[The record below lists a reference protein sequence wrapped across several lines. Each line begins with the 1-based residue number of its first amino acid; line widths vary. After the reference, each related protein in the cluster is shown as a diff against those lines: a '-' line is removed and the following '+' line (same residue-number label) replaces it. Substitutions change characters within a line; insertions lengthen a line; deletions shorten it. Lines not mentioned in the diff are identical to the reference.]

1 MKVVFAHIEYLG
13 GHPSRPEPKSTV
25 EGRGQ
30 LIANDC
36 GIHMR
41 SLRGAMPGFKEF
53 FMIPWSD
60 MVEVVVKGSDDT
72 THLSVVTN
80 SYTCGF
86 GIYRTGASEVRS
98 SLARWTEWLPAPAA
112 PAVEAPLPAP
122 TPKPAPSV
130 AEELTKLGS
139 LRDQGVLSAEEFA
152 AQKARLL
159 L

>member
-1 MKVVFAHIEYLG
+1 MKAVFAHIEYLG
-13 GHPSRPEPKSTV
+13 GHPSRPEPKSTA
-25 EGRGQ
+25 EARGQ
-30 LIANDC
+30 LIADDF

-60 MVEVVVKGSDDT
+60 VVEVVVKGSDDT

-86 GIYRTGASEVRS
+86 GIHRTGASEVRS
-98 SLARWTEWLPAPAA
+98 SLARWTEWLPAPA
-112 PAVEAPLPAP
+112 
-122 TPKPAPSV
+122 V
-130 AEELTKLGS
+130 AEELTKLES
-139 LRDQGVLSAEEFA
+139 LRHQGVLSAEEFA

>member
-1 MKVVFAHIEYLG
+1 MKVVFANIEYLG

-30 LIANDC
+30 LISDDF

-41 SLRGAMPGFKEF
+41 SLRWAMPGFKEF

-86 GIYRTGASEVRS
+86 EIHKSVSGDVRRL
-98 SLARWTEWLPAPAA
+98 LARWTEWLPGA
-112 PAVEAPLPAP
+112 
-122 TPKPAPSV
+122 
-130 AEELTKLGS
+130 
-139 LRDQGVLSAEEFA
+139 
-152 AQKARLL
+152 
-159 L
+159 